1 MKPAGIHFLNYQS
14 FILTHPFSF
23 LDKATGPILPFVAL
37 PLSLHWFKQVYMI
50 IYGKVDKYCGQKR
63 SWFAQI
69 VANRGLL
76 YSWKQKTLQIIHI
89 YYTSTD
95 FYYIRVDINYWLPK
109 NHHKK
114 TPCNNSA
121 AFSKASAHDR
131 SPTKQYLWRHFLLF
145 NRQTFASARFAES
158 STDYLPAKTCDS
170 LKD

>member
-37 PLSLHWFKQVYMI
+37 PLSLHWFKQVCMI
-50 IYGKVDKYCGQKR
+50 IYGIVDKYCGQKR
-63 SWFAQI
+63 SWLAQI
-69 VANRGLL
+69 VTNRGLL
-76 YSWKQKTLQIIHI
+76 YSWKGKTLQIIPVLI
-89 YYTSTD
+89 
-95 FYYIRVDINYWLPK
+95 FYYIRVDINCWLPK
-109 NHHKK
+109 NNHKK

-121 AFSKASAHDR
+121 AFSKASVHDR

-145 NRQTFASARFAES
+145 SRQTFASAPFAES